1 MRPLCSIDSSG
12 CNENPGQPGSGFSF
26 FLFFPPSLLLRR
38 TGSISSSSIGL
49 LSLHYKGSQPER
61 DEEREMETIKQ
72 CGKVSQI
79 LTIVN
84 QLLHPSSS
92 SCCWCRLC
100 CSRCRNLQP
109 PQNVTIYTPYNDDG
123 SGWRGG
129 GGVEAAAGS
138 GAKRT
143 NAAAGCWGKTNII
156 YHHDQSAIAG
166 EKPQPSTAQPSSSK
180 GWKGYRGRPDLPY
193 Y

>member
-1 MRPLCSIDSSG
+1 MRILANQAAVSPSSCS
-12 CNENPGQPGSGFSF
+12 
-26 FLFFPPSLLLRR
+26 FLLLLRR

-92 SCCWCRLC
+92 SCCCCWCRLC

-129 GGVEAAAGS
+129 GGVEAEAGS

-156 YHHDQSAIAG
+156 YHHDQPASYSRREASAINGPAI
-166 EKPQPSTAQPSSSK
+166 QQQRMK
-180 GWKGYRGRPDLPY
+180 GIQRWGFPGRPDLPY

>member
-1 MRPLCSIDSSG
+1 MSSLMRPLCSIDSSG

-26 FLFFPPSLLLRR
+26 FLFFPPSILLRR

-84 QLLHPSSS
+84 QLLHP
-92 SCCWCRLC
+92 L
-100 CSRCRNLQP
+100 P
-109 PQNVTIYTPYNDDG
+109 
-123 SGWRGG
+123 
-129 GGVEAAAGS
+129 AAAD
-138 GAKRT
+138 
-143 NAAAGCWGKTNII
+143 AACVVLVAAICSHHKTSQ
-156 YHHDQSAIAG
+156 YTHHTMMMAQDG
-166 EKPQPSTAQPSSSK
+166 EVEEE
-180 GWKGYRGRPDLPY
+180 
-193 Y
+193 